1 MNDLTIGLLSALL
14 ATNQPQAVSNLVQQQ
29 TGVSVEVDNSRD
41 PEETELRQLM
51 IEDDAAIAEV
61 NDWIN
66 TNSISPTNTPALH
79 DLNRRIRAR
88 LDVVSKGY
96 QNFLNHHPN
105 SARGY
110 LAYGSFLNDSG
121 DEDGA
126 QVQYENSKQL
136 DPKNPAVWNNLANY
150 YGEHGELTNAF
161 ADYTEAIRLNPNEP
175 VYYQNFATTV
185 YLYRKDA
192 KEFYKIDEAQVFD
205 KALDLYRQAMKLAP
219 DNLVLAT
226 DYAMSYYGIRP
237 LRTNDALVAWTNALN
252 VARDDNE
259 REGVMIHL
267 ARVKIAAGFYDQ
279 AQAQLDAITN
289 AAYADMRDR
298 LRRSLADHRNP
309 PPDTSRENSM
319 MRGLVSTN
327 LAKTNGFAAMTSPS
341 LMATN
346 ALPPSTNMPSLMAP
360 PPTSLEQKQP

>member
-1 MNDLTIGLLSALL
+1 M
-14 ATNQPQAVSNLVQQQ
+14 
-29 TGVSVEVDNSRD
+29 
-41 PEETELRQLM
+41 
-51 IEDDAAIAEV
+51 
-61 NDWIN
+61 
-66 TNSISPTNTPALH
+66 
-79 DLNRRIRAR
+79 
-88 LDVVSKGY
+88 
-96 QNFLNHHPN
+96 
-105 SARGY
+105 
-110 LAYGSFLNDSG
+110 
-121 DEDGA
+121 
-126 QVQYENSKQL
+126 
-136 DPKNPAVWNNLANY
+136 
-150 YGEHGELTNAF
+150 
-161 ADYTEAIRLNPNEP
+161 
-175 VYYQNFATTV
+175 
-185 YLYRKDA
+185 
-192 KEFYKIDEAQVFD
+192 FD
-205 KALDLYRQAMKLAP
+205 KALGLYRQAMKLAP